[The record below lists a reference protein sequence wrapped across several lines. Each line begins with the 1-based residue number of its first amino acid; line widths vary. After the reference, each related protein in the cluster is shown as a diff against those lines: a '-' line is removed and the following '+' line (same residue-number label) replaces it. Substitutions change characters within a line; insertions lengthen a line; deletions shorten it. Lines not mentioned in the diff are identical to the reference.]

1 LSIWSVNLLKRVV
14 FIYYFIGKTAKMELT
29 VKKKALQLLESF
41 SLVATNR
48 VLLLAATHN
57 FF

>member
-1 LSIWSVNLLKRVV
+1 
-14 FIYYFIGKTAKMELT
+14 MELT